1 MPNWPEG
8 GQAAAAELRQAHV
21 NKNGDWRVAVE
32 SVQDFLMKL
41 DMKPSSGNKHFFT
54 KSCYRQI

>member
-8 GQAAAAELRQAHV
+8 GQAVAAELKQAHV

-32 SVQDFLMKL
+32 SVQDFLIKFGII
-41 DMKPSSGNKHFFT
+41 PRI
-54 KSCYRQI
+54 Y